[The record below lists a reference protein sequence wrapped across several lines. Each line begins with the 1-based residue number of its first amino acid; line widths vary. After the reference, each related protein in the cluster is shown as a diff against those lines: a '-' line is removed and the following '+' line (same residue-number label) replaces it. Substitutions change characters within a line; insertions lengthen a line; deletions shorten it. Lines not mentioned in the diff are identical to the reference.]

1 MRGLTIASL
10 HVITIESRD
19 NEVGIIES
27 NLQAMESEEVRAE
40 SPSRNVADNIESPE
54 IENPYLPSSEMAA
67 VSY

>member
-10 HVITIESRD
+10 CVISIESRD
-19 NEVGIIES
+19 NEVRINES
-27 NLQAMESEEVRAE
+27 NLQATESEEVRAE
-40 SPSRNVADNIESPE
+40 SPSHNVADNIKSPE